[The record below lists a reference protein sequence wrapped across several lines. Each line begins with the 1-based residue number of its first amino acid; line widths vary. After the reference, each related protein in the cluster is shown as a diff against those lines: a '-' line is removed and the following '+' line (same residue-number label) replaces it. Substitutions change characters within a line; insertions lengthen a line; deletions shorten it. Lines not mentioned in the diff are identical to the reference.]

1 MNEQQAQA
9 QILQM
14 KGFIL
19 KEAEEKRDEL
29 LAKANEECAL
39 ERQKIVLQEKK
50 KIQQDYDR
58 KVCLLFL
65 FLLFYFIFFFKYLLT
80 NVFFQKKIKILKNR
94 RSGKRACRS
103 GLRTRTSTTGRG
115 CRC

>member
-1 MNEQQAQA
+1 MNFLKIKKLEKKHEVKVNNNNNKKGTMNDSQAQA
-9 QILQM
+9 QIAQM

-29 LAKANEECAL
+29 LAKANEECAI

-58 KVCLLFL
+58 KVRERERE
-65 FLLFYFIFFFKYLLT
+65 I
-80 NVFFQKKIKILKNR
+80 
-94 RSGKRACRS
+94 
-103 GLRTRTSTTGRG
+103 
-115 CRC
+115 